1 MADSSKKMGEAA
13 RRAPLPNPLA
23 DRTILIVDDD
33 PANIQHVR
41 EGLAGPGY
49 RFREAHDGTEA
60 LRSLREARP
69 DLIIMDVEMPRLGGV
84 EVCRIIKAN
93 GGEGGFGFIP
103 VILVTARQAAGK
115 VEGLELGADD
125 YLVKPFDM
133 MELSARVK
141 SMLRLKVLQD
151 ALVEK
156 NRELDSKNQALDRA
170 YKELDQK
177 REELLKLTRVDGLT
191 GLYNRRYF
199 EERLSEEFARSARY
213 RSPLSLVMMD
223 IDHFKR
229 LNDTYGHPFGDQVLR
244 AVAQAVRGRLRE
256 VDFVAR
262 YGGEEFIALL
272 PETGPKEALGACE
285 RIREAVASV
294 RLEYQ
299 PPSGDALE
307 VRCTA
312 SLGVASVPSQRLL
325 GAEDLKKEADT
336 CLYAAKAA
344 GRNCVRQYKDT
355 PPE

>member
-1 MADSSKKMGEAA
+1 MADGSIKKMGEMA
-13 RRAPLPNPLA
+13 RRTISTPALV
-23 DRTILIVDDD
+23 DRTILLVDDD

-41 EGLAGPGY
+41 EGLAQHGY

-60 LRSLREARP
+60 LRSLREVRP

-133 MELSARVK
+133 LELSARVK
-141 SMLRLKVLQD
+141 SMLRLKALQD
-151 ALVEK
+151 AVVEK
-156 NRELDSKNQALDRA
+156 NRELDRA
-170 YKELDQK
+170 NKELAQK
-177 REELLKLTRVDGLT
+177 REELLALTRVDALT

-199 EERLSEEFARSARY
+199 EERLTEEFVRSTRY

-223 IDHFKR
+223 IDHFKK
-229 LNDTYGHPFGDQVLR
+229 LNDTYGHPFGDEVLR
-244 AVAQAVRGRLRE
+244 QVARTIKGKLRE

-262 YGGEEFIALL
+262 YGGEEMIALL
-272 PETGPKEALGACE
+272 PETGPKDALGACE
-285 RIREAVASV
+285 RVREAIASLQ
-294 RLEYQ
+294 LEFRAQ
-299 PPSGDALE
+299 DGSRQL

-312 SLGVASVPSQRLL
+312 SLGVASVPSKSLPAMEELL
-325 GAEDLKKEADT
+325 RVADT
-336 CLYAAKAA
+336 CLYEAKAA
-344 GRNCVRQYKDT
+344 GRNCVRQYQD
-355 PPE
+355 ESLE